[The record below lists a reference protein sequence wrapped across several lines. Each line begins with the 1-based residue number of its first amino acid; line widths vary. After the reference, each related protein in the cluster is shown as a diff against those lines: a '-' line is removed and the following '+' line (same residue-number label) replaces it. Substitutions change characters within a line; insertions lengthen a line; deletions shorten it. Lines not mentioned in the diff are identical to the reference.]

1 MRRMERVNVG
11 GGEDGRVGFLTVGPV
26 ATKIF
31 GSLRNTLSVAASTVC
46 NCVIRDMWYVMCD
59 T

>member
-1 MRRMERVNVG
+1 MERVNVG